1 MRTGMPIRL
10 EEGDAFTSAPGLV
23 DVNDATGKHGFTIY
37 GSAEELEELAA
48 QLKTAA
54 ALDRTRR
61 GQAQQ
66 VARAS

>member
-1 MRTGMPIRL
+1 MRTGSQHRL
-10 EEGDAFTSAPGLV
+10 QEGDSITSAPGLV
-23 DVNDATGKHGFTIY
+23 DINDPSGAHGFTIY

-48 QLKTAA
+48 QLKAAA

-61 GQAQQ
+61 GQPQ